1 MVLTIFN
8 FKKVKVGALELT
20 FTLEKL
26 KLAIPNLQK
35 VRKVEVGDF
44 PIIKKLEKLKLG
56 QNAISNF

>member
-26 KLAIPNLQK
+26 KLAIPKMEK
-35 VRKVEVGDF
+35 VRKVKVRNSKF
-44 PIIKKLEKLKLG
+44 AKKLEKLKLEISIL
-56 QNAISNF
+56 AIR